1 MSWIRRSLN
10 LTLRHV
16 DNDGNEQK
24 KIDEEAVKWLCEL
37 LDKEIAIDETNNII
51 DVSKSRN
58 THSNLFPFVKKK

>member
-51 DVSKSRN
+51 DVSKVE
-58 THSNLFPFVKKK
+58 TLTQIHFLL

>member
-16 DNDGNEQK
+16 DYDGNEQK

-51 DVSKSRN
+51 DVSKVE
-58 THSNLFPFVKKK
+58 TLTQIYFLL

>member
-16 DNDGNEQK
+16 DKDGNEEK
-24 KIDEEAVKWLCEL
+24 KIDEEAVKWLCEQ

-51 DVSKSRN
+51 DVSKVE
-58 THSNLFPFVKKK
+58 TLTQIYFLL